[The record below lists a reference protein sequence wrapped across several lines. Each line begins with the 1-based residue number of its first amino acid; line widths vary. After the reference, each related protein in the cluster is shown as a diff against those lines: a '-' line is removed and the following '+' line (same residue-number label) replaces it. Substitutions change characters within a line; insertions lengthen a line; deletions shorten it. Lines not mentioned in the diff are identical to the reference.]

1 MGGPGREGFRKVC
14 CLLRD
19 LGPGG
24 ANWHWVRLLAE
35 HVERGGEATIF
46 AQPGPLAEVAR
57 GRGIAASPVSWGEGG
72 AHDQIWRTVAEQDV
86 TIVQWE
92 LGPMELFARTLD
104 ECGCAALAVH
114 GAPQAMSRAF
124 APPAPM
130 RLRRTVELA
139 ADDPRAQ
146 ALVCGAA
153 HRRKVADAYGVPED
167 ALQVLPPFAPLGEL
181 RFRLAAEEPLQ
192 VLAMTRLGPEK
203 MAIVRLAV
211 ELVRERAHECRLTV
225 AGDGP
230 RRAEAIELCERR
242 LPPGS
247 WRIEPAPADP
257 IARLADSDLVVAQGM
272 TTLEAAALGRR
283 LVVARSFGA
292 REASGAVL
300 TPDNYDEAARDPF
313 GRPQASE
320 DVSALWSAALDVGE
334 RQLMALRHLVERHN
348 SPTVAL
354 RSFDNAL
361 ATGPNSWS
369 SPQIRQDPPKRVE
382 SGEAQNY
389 PGRRLI
395 P

>member
-1 MGGPGREGFRKVC
+1 M
-14 CLLRD
+14 
-19 LGPGG
+19 
-24 ANWHWVRLLAE
+24 
-35 HVERGGEATIF
+35 ERGGEATIF
-46 AQPGPLAEVAR
+46 AQPGPLSETAR
-57 GRGIAASPVSWGEGG
+57 RQGIAVSPISWGEGG
-72 AHDQIWRTVAEQDV
+72 TQDRIWRTVAEHEV

-92 LGPMELFARTLD
+92 LGPVELFARTLD
-104 ECGCAALAVH
+104 ECGCVALAVH
-114 GAPQAMSRAF
+114 GAPQSMSRAF

-130 RLRRTVELA
+130 RLRRAVEQAA
-139 ADDPRAQ
+139 ADRRAHVF
-146 ALVCGAA
+146 VCGEA
-153 HRRKVADAYGVPED
+153 HRRKVADAYGVRAD
-167 ALQVLPPFAPLGEL
+167 ALRVLPPFAPVGEL
-181 RFRLAAEEPLQ
+181 RFLPAAEEPRQ

-225 AGDGP
+225 AGSGP

-283 LVVARSFGA
+283 VVVARSFGA

-313 GRPQASE
+313 GIPRASE
-320 DVSALWSAALDVGE
+320 DVGALWSAALDVGE

-361 ATGPNSWS
+361 ATGPIAWF
-369 SPQIRQDPPKRVE
+369 SPEIRQDPPKRVE
-382 SGEAQNY
+382 SDEAGNY
-389 PGRRLI
+389 LRKRLMPTSEGTTALHPPLATGYSERI
-395 P
+395 S